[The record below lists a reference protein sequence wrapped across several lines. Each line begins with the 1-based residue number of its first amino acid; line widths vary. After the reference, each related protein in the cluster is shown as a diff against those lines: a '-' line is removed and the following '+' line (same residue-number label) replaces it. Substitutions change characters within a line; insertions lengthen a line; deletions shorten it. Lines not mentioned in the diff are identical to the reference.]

1 MLYRDNEM
9 IISSGTGVL
18 KGKFDIE
25 KTYRKNQNK
34 LRTSHCN
41 NNMVIRY

>member
-9 IISSGTGVL
+9 IISSGVL

-34 LRTSHCN
+34 LRTSHRN
-41 NNMVIRY
+41 NNMVMRY